1 MYRFEILHEESDVIY
16 TLADQVLILFW
27 ILNGNIKSVNSHKF
41 LQNEGHFLRKV
52 THYQIFNQKK
62 KIKQVF
68 GVCVQYSPVLK
79 NLLSSAEYYKYNVF
93 VSWKFINCLYDNQHL
108 LVEET
113 PRIEKVSNC
122 LLLTQM

>member
-62 KIKQVF
+62 KNQTGFWSLCSIF
-68 GVCVQYSPVLK
+68 
-79 NLLSSAEYYKYNVF
+79 SSFKKFAEQRG
-93 VSWKFINCLYDNQHL
+93 ILQIQCIC
-108 LVEET
+108 LVEIYKL
-113 PRIEKVSNC
+113 PLRQSAPSS
-122 LLLTQM
+122 